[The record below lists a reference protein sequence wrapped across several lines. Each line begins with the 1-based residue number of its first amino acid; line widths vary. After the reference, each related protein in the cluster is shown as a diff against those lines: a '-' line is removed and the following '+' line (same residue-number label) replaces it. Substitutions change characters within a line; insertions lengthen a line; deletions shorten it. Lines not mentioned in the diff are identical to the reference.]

1 MRYICVRLY
10 RLVSFNSCL
19 YTPWCTHVLL
29 QAANPGIGLHV
40 LFVDDDAVNR
50 KFGGRMLAR
59 LKCAYQCV
67 EDGDQ
72 VSPSTG
78 LRVLIISSRAPR
90 VVANWGS
97 ARRAGGHAHTLY
109 AIT

>member
-1 MRYICVRLY
+1 MRVCVRSY

-19 YTPWCTHVLL
+19 CTPWCAQTFLL

-72 VSPSTG
+72 VGPSTN
-78 LRVLIISSRAPR
+78 SWTPR
-90 VVANWGS
+90 VVANWGERS
-97 ARRAGGHAHTLY
+97 PRGYRGHVHALY
-109 AIT
+109 AIAMSYV

>member
-1 MRYICVRLY
+1 V
-10 RLVSFNSCL
+10 
-19 YTPWCTHVLL
+19 L

-78 LRVLIISSRAPR
+78 LLVLMISSWTPL
-90 VVANWGS
+90 VVEKLNWGS
-97 ARRAGGHAHTLY
+97 AHRVGIAGGHVHTLY
-109 AIT
+109 VIAKSYV